1 MVYEEDSWYL
11 SDTFNALINSEI
23 DIISRLYLY
32 TSTGLSSL
40 EEMVARFVLN
50 KINPLKK
57 FKLTELINS
66 NFNNIF

>member
-1 MVYEEDSWYL
+1 MTKASRGKAEGVWP
-11 SDTFNALINSEI
+11 FANAEINENENG
-23 DIISRLYLY
+23 RLVLDW
-32 TSTGLSSL
+32 TV

>member
-1 MVYEEDSWYL
+1 MKMKMADLFW
-11 SDTFNALINSEI
+11 
-23 DIISRLYLY
+23 
-32 TSTGLSSL
+32 TGLSSL